1 MAFALVCTVGKSALS
16 IAIRGALP
24 HKMSRMLSNRLQK
37 NYCGT
42 VKIQWPAHLGQ
53 QENTTQDAQKG
64 RPARPQRAKRR
75 RRTLRYVELLSD
87 ARTPL
92 ADFFSILLMRKGNAR
107 NGLARAGKNPSC
119 CNDIGAYKTAR
130 LRKSWGKLVCPRQ
143 KRLNT
148 KELSMG

>member
-1 MAFALVCTVGKSALS
+1 MAVALVCAVGESAVS
-16 IAIRGALP
+16 ITIRGALP
-24 HKMSRMLSNRLQK
+24 HKMSRMLSNRLRK
-37 NYCGT
+37 KYCGT

-64 RPARPQRAKRR
+64 RLARPQRAKRR

-107 NGLARAGKNPSC
+107 NGLARARRNLSC
-119 CNDIGAYKTAR
+119 CNNLGLCKIVR
-130 LRKSWGKLVCPRQ
+130 FRRSWGKLVCQRQ
-143 KRLNT
+143 KCLNT
-148 KELSMG
+148 EKLSIG